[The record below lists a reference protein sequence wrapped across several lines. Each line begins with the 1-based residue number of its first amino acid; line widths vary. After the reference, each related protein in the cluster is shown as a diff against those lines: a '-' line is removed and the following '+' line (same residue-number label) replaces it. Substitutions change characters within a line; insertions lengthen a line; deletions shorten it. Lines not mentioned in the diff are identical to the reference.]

1 MPFQSG
7 KSGNP
12 GGKPK
17 GVQHA
22 DTIRLRSIVGQ
33 LLEDNYAQII
43 EDMKKLKPRERVQA
57 WTSLLEYSL
66 PKLQRSE
73 MNLNIDQLSDEQ
85 IDALFQR
92 ALGVAESDDYFE
104 GENENSIAFQYENEN
119 EDE

>member
-1 MPFQSG
+1 MPFQTG

-57 WTSLLEYSL
+57 WINLLEFSV

-85 IDALFQR
+85 IDAMFQR
-92 ALGVAESDDYFE
+92 ALGVATPDDY
-104 GENENSIAFQYENEN
+104 YEDEN
-119 EDE
+119 EDEND